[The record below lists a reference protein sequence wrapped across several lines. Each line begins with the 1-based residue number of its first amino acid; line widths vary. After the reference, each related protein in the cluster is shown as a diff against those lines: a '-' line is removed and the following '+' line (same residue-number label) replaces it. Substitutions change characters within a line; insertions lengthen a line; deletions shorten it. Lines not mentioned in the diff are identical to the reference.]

1 MPRDT
6 KTTPH
11 GDRKQYRQK
20 AVPRKVAE
28 AGKARLPADHP
39 YGIARGAAIGVFSGI
54 APTFGAA
61 ALLALAV
68 AFLLKANKPAAVLGS
83 FIMNPVT
90 STFFW
95 TGSVIL
101 GSVILGEDSGSIL
114 ATVREKSLM
123 DGITR
128 AWVVFL
134 VGNTI
139 IAAIFTI
146 ASYYLTK
153 NAVVKHRIRKKR
165 RKEIRRGAL

>member
-1 MPRDT
+1 MAT
-6 KTTPH
+6 VNNT
-11 GDRKQYRQK
+11 
-20 AVPRKVAE
+20 
-28 AGKARLPADHP
+28 GKRPFHVRLQRRIKLAYLRIIRMEDPP
-39 YGIARGAAIGVFSGI
+39 ERIARGAAIGVFSGI
-54 APTFGAA
+54 LPTFGAA
-61 ALLALAV
+61 ALLALAI

-114 ATVREKSLM
+114 ATIREKSLL

-134 VGNTI
+134 MGNTI

-146 ASYYLTK
+146 AAYYLTK
-153 NAVVKHRIRKKR
+153 NAIVKHRIRKKK
-165 RKEIRRGAL
+165 RKESRREAL

>member
-1 MPRDT
+1 MA
-6 KTTPH
+6 TTNNTYKRPPH
-11 GDRKQYRQK
+11 
-20 AVPRKVAE
+20 V
-28 AGKARLPADHP
+28 RLKRRIRLAYLRIIRMEDPP
-39 YGIARGAAIGVFSGI
+39 ERIARGAAIGVFSGI

-114 ATVREKSLM
+114 ATVREKSLL

-146 ASYYLTK
+146 AAYYLTK
-153 NAVVKHRIRKKR
+153 NAVVKHRMRKKKR
-165 RKEIRRGAL
+165 RESRRGAL